1 MGPQSPLAAIQ
12 QARWSVRCS
21 PCGASSHG
29 CTQLAREAALQ
40 LRHSGGTPSLK
51 GLVCDAAYGGL
62 HPGFGTVDMANVSPQ
77 LTSTIERGFRVVER
91 EYLAMNG
98 HAAHAYRMDA
108 PREAEFSKYGG
119 NSISSFLS
127 NLRTFVL

>member
-1 MGPQSPLAAIQ
+1 MLLTVISSLRIPSSMAAS
-12 QARWSVRCS
+12 A
-21 PCGASSHG
+21 
-29 CTQLAREAALQ
+29 AREAALQ

-51 GLVCDAAYGGL
+51 GLVCDAFYGGL

-108 PREAEFSKYGG
+108 PRGAEFSKYDGG
-119 NSISSFLS
+119 SVSSLA
-127 NLRTFVL
+127 RPPKTIARPPRGA